1 MARVSISIN
10 NQTYDIACADG
21 EEQHILDLAGVVD
34 AKVGELVGAI
44 GQAGEARL
52 LAMAGLLMA
61 DDLGEASEEI
71 AALRSA
77 AEITEP
83 APQSASAPVVEP
95 VVEPGVDE
103 NRLVEMLDAMAVRIE
118 TIAEGLERA

>member
-34 AKVGELVGAI
+34 AKVDELVGAI

-61 DDLGEASEEI
+61 DDLGEAGEEI

-77 AEITEP
+77 AEITEH
-83 APQSASAPVVEP
+83 APQPASAPGVDP
-95 VVEPGVDE
+95 VVDPGVDK
-103 NRLVEMLDAMAVRIE
+103 NRLADMLDAMAGRIE
-118 TIAEGLERA
+118 TIAEDLERA

>member
-61 DDLGEASEEI
+61 DDLGEAGEKI

-77 AEITEP
+77 AEIIER
-83 APQSASAPVVEP
+83 APQPASAPIF
-95 VVEPGVDE
+95 EPGVDE
-103 NRLVEMLDAMAVRIE
+103 NRLADMLDAMAVRIE
-118 TIAEGLERA
+118 TIAEDLERA